1 MLIPGKT
8 FPEFEVPML
17 GADTWRLVNAASENF
32 TLLIVY
38 RGLHCPLCQKQLEE
52 LNEKMDLFHEHG
64 VKPFAVSMDS
74 QDRADKTFAEWKV
87 RNVPLGYEM
96 SREQAEELGLF
107 ISEGV
112 KDGEPEIFAEPAM
125 FLVRP
130 NGELYASWI
139 QSMPFARPAL
149 DDLLSGI
156 ETILNKDYPPRGTE
170 TKR

>member
-38 RGLHCPLCQKQLEE
+38 RGLHCPLCKEQLEE
-52 LNEKMDLFHEHG
+52 LNDKIEIFAEHG

-74 QDRADKTFAEWKV
+74 KERADQTFAEWKV
-87 RNVPLGYEM
+87 RSVPLGYEM
-96 SREQAEELGLF
+96 TREQADELGLF
-107 ISEGV
+107 VSEGISES
-112 KDGEPEIFAEPAM
+112 EPEIFAEPAM

-130 NGELYASWI
+130 NGELFATWA
-139 QSMPFARPAL
+139 QSVPFARPTF
-149 DDLLSGI
+149 DDLISGI
-156 ETILNKDYPPRGTE
+156 EFILNKDYPPRGTE